1 MLAIIALRFHA
12 VGQADKNDSNI
23 RILCCLSRLTQQRGI
38 HFFVIK
44 KVSGRE
50 GELRLPLCR
59 LPRGSN
65 AMRMD
70 MGATAALIARLLCKF
85 AKEGDFAPSLSGS
98 TLFSFFSSTIASRA
112 SSRAI
117 S

>member
-23 RILCCLSRLTQQRGI
+23 RILCRLSSLVQQRGI

-50 GELRLPLCR
+50 GELRLPLRR

-85 AKEGDFAPSLSGS
+85 AKEGDFRASLSRKHIV
-98 TLFSFFSSTIASRA
+98 FIF
-112 SSRAI
+112 
-117 S
+117 

>member
-65 AMRMD
+65 AMRN
-70 MGATAALIARLLCKF
+70 GYGSYRRLIARLLCKF
-85 AKEGDFAPSLSGS
+85 AKEGDF
-98 TLFSFFSSTIASRA
+98 RA
-112 SSRAI
+112 FLKRKHI
-117 S
+117 VFIF